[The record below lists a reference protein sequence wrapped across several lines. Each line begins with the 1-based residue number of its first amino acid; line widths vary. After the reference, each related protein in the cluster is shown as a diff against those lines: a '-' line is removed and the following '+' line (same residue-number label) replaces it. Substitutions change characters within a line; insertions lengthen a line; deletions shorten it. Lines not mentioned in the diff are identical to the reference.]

1 MKFLLGRKI
10 GMSQIFDE
18 KGNVVP
24 VTLIE
29 AGPCFITQVKTKDG
43 KDKYDSLQIGFE
55 NLKEKKVKKSQR
67 KKPYRYL
74 REFKGDID
82 FSKYKPQ
89 DQIDVSIF
97 QPEEKVAISG
107 ISKGKGYAGVIKRWG
122 FKSKPATHGQKHEER
137 AQGSVGSRFPQRV
150 IKGRKMSGRLGA
162 ERTTVKNL
170 KIAKIDLENN
180 LLAVKGAIPGRK
192 GTLLEIR
199 G

>member
-97 QPEEKVAISG
+97 QSEEKVAISG

-137 AQGSVGSRFPQRV
+137 AQGS
-150 IKGRKMSGRLGA
+150 
-162 ERTTVKNL
+162 
-170 KIAKIDLENN
+170 
-180 LLAVKGAIPGRK
+180 
-192 GTLLEIR
+192 
-199 G
+199 